1 MGETML
7 STAKLRGI
15 RIIGNDRVRV
25 QAGVTI
31 AEIDRELA
39 RAGKY
44 YPPAPTFD
52 GAFAGG
58 TIATNAAGAATFK
71 YGSTRKWV
79 EAVTVVL
86 PSGDVLDIERGATH
100 AHDDGHF
107 DLQLANQSRR
117 VEIPRYRP
125 PDVPKV
131 SAGYWAEPGMDLIDL
146 FIGSEGTLGIVTA
159 AT

>member
-31 AEIDRELA
+31 AELDRELS

-71 YGSTRKWV
+71 YGSTRQWV
-79 EAVTVVL
+79 EALTVVL
-86 PSGDVLDIERGATH
+86 PSGDVLDIERGVTC
-100 AHDDGHF
+100 AHEDGHF
-107 DLQLANQSRR
+107 DLHLADRSVRL
-117 VEIPRYRP
+117 EIPAYRP
-125 PDVPKV
+125 PD
-131 SAGYWAEPGMDLIDL
+131 L
-146 FIGSEGTLGIVTA
+146 
-159 AT
+159 